1 MPQKTPCVFLT
12 RFEHS
17 EPSLT
22 ELVGYRMIVIRAA
35 SAIVLRRGH
44 DYLLSLAPSTNLATE
59 KNRWVLS
66 GFSLNLRVV
75 GLLLVCCL
83 LVGLYC
89 ARSHPRFELT
99 DLLHP
104 PPDPPRDPEKPFKI
118 YTKDFG
124 RLSQ

>member
-66 GFSLNLRVV
+66 GFSLNLRVF
-75 GLLLVCCL
+75 GLLPGVL
-83 LVGLYC
+83 LVGW
-89 ARSHPRFELT
+89 A
-99 DLLHP
+99 LL
-104 PPDPPRDPEKPFKI
+104 RA
-118 YTKDFG
+118 
-124 RLSQ
+124 LSPAI